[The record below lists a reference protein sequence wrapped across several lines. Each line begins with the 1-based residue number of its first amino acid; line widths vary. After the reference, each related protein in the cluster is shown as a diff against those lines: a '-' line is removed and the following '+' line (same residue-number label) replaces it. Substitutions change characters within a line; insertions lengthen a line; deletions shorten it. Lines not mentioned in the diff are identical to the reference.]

1 MKHPLLQSLTAR
13 TAILFAIVSCM
24 VVSGLGLY
32 LYAEAKQALETRAD
46 YTLVGRVERF
56 RTLLQDLYNIRQME
70 KRPDL
75 FESMLGNEQ
84 DVRIFQRVGE
94 KPFIDVNPGHMTIPS
109 LTAVPVDQDVGI
121 DALRAGT
128 RADGVGVRWVS
139 ALAKVGGQ
147 DGTVKITAAYVMTQE
162 SQMLKAYW
170 LRVMGAIALAALLS
184 SILGFLFLKRG
195 LGPLEVMGKRAR
207 QVSSTNLAVRLP
219 EEDMPSELRQLA
231 RSCNA
236 MLDRIQ
242 SGYEHLSQFSSD
254 LAHEIR
260 TPVNVLM
267 GQTQVAL
274 AQPRSAADYEALLAS
289 NLEELTRITHIVENI
304 LFLSRA
310 DHNAIAL
317 ERQPIALAQ
326 ELEKIAE
333 YFEGLA
339 DERGMSFAVEA
350 DGTGYANIVMC
361 RRAVNNLVI
370 NAIRYGDADT
380 RIRLAAY
387 ADRQGFTVA
396 VENHCPP
403 VTQEEAGRM
412 FRRFYR
418 GDASRSLPTESN
430 GLGLAIVAAIM
441 DIHGGGARV
450 ETCNDGRI
458 LFCLDFPVER
468 MESTLS
474 GLGHADHHASRRR
487 IRTGP
492 MSRSQH
498 TGEPS
503 CAIPGKRTSCRPKSP
518 PKPSGKDGGGS

>member
-1 MKHPLLQSLTAR
+1 VKHPALQSLTAR
-13 TAILFAIVSCM
+13 TAVLFAIVSCL

-32 LYAEAKQALETRAD
+32 LYTSAKQALETRAD

-56 RTLLQDLYNIRQME
+56 RTLLQDLYNVRQME
-70 KRPDL
+70 ERPAL

-94 KPFIDVNPGHMTIPS
+94 KPFIDVNPGHMTVPP
-109 LTAVPVDQDVGI
+109 LTPVPVDQDVSVG
-121 DALRAGT
+121 ALRAGT

-147 DGTVKITAAYVMTQE
+147 AGTVKITAAYVMAQE
-162 SQMLKAYW
+162 SLMLTAYR
-170 LRVMGAIALAALLS
+170 LRVMGAIALAVLLS
-184 SILGFLFLKRG
+184 SVLGFLLLRRG
-195 LGPLEVMGKRAR
+195 LGPLEVMRKRAK
-207 QVSSTNLAVRLP
+207 QISPTNLTIRLP

-260 TPVNVLM
+260 TPVNILM

-274 AQPRSAADYEALLAS
+274 TQPRSATDYESLLAS

-310 DHNAIAL
+310 DHDAITL
-317 ERQPIALAQ
+317 KRQPIVLSQ

-333 YFEGLA
+333 YFGGLA
-339 DERGMSFAVEA
+339 DERDMSLAIEA
-350 DGTGYANIVMC
+350 NGTGYANTIMF

-370 NAIRYGDADT
+370 NAIRYGDAGT
-380 RIRLAAY
+380 RIRLAAHPGP
-387 ADRQGFTVA
+387 RGFTVT

-403 VTQEEAGRM
+403 VTQEEANRM
-412 FRRFYR
+412 FSRFYR
-418 GDASRSLPTESN
+418 GDSSRSHPTESN
-430 GLGLAIVAAIM
+430 GLGLAIVAATM
-441 DIHGGGARV
+441 DIHGGSARV
-450 ETCNDGRI
+450 EAHGDGRI
-458 LFCLDFPVER
+458 RFRLEFPHVTPR
-468 MESTLS
+468 ASNST
-474 GLGHADHHASRRR
+474 
-487 IRTGP
+487 
-492 MSRSQH
+492 
-498 TGEPS
+498 
-503 CAIPGKRTSCRPKSP
+503 PK
-518 PKPSGKDGGGS
+518 